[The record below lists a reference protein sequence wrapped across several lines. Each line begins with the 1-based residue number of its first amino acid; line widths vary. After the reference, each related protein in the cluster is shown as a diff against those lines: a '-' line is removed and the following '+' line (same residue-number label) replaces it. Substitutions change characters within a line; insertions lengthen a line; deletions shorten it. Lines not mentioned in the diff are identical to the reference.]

1 MPTQSHVYTLSRT
14 DYLSSDDNEG
24 SLALISIHGTLSSA
38 SKAAQAHL
46 DAQVKSHN
54 LKDPNVK
61 DSFSTNKDGAFRKTV
76 MVGEEDYHSFEI
88 QVTTEE
94 LKDGAVIVEEE
105 DEAATTEEAKPAKA
119 PAKGKANG
127 AAKKAAP
134 AKKGKTAKAKTEA
147 DEPAEDEDEEVEPS
161 AASKAEEAGSAPKG
175 AANCLSGLSF
185 LITGT
190 LEGFTRKEAQ
200 TLIEKYGGAMETTLQ
215 KMPDYVQSDYPAKTP
230 HRPTLT
236 EEDFTTR
243 HIALFITD
251 STAVTDFR
259 KAPFERNRHL
269 SNFDQVLGVKA
280 GPKKLDQIRDLGLET
295 IDQGGLYELIRTKPA
310 KGAKRE
316 AEAAPE
322 KEKRTSKRG
331 KKE

>member
-1 MPTQSHVYTLSRT
+1 MPTQPHVYTLFRT

-54 LKDPNVK
+54 LKDPNMK
-61 DSFSTNKDGAFRKTV
+61 DSSSTNKDGAFRKTV

-88 QVTTEE
+88 QVTKEE
-94 LKDGAVIVEEE
+94 LKDGAVVVEEE
-105 DEAATTEEAKPAKA
+105 DEAAATEEAKPAKA

-147 DEPAEDEDEEVEPS
+147 DELAEDEDEESKPS
-161 AASKAEEAGSAPKG
+161 AASKADEAGSAPKG

-200 TLIEKYGGAMETTLQ
+200 TLIEKYGGTMETTLQ
-215 KMPDYVQSDYPAKTP
+215 KMPDYV
-230 HRPTLT
+230 
-236 EEDFTTR
+236 
-243 HIALFITD
+243 
-251 STAVTDFR
+251 
-259 KAPFERNRHL
+259 
-269 SNFDQVLGVKA
+269 VLGVKA

-295 IDQGGLYELIRTKPA
+295 IDQAGLYELIRTKPA